1 MEAVKDYLTW
11 LKDRPYAGTKL
22 QANSTPWIMAV
33 QIALES
39 KGFDAGKIDGIF

>member
-1 MEAVKDYLTW
+1 MQAVKDYLTW

-22 QANSTPWIMAV
+22 TANSTPWIMAV

-39 KGFDAGKIDGIF
+39 KGFDT